1 VISGLLSTTFQI
13 YLSRVEEAIAVVKV
27 PVIMPQPVR
36 GAETILV
43 VEDDNAVRRMTRL
56 HRRPQKLHRT
66 QRDFAGS
73 CVQRKQTDQAE
84 LLYQFR
90 WVSLEL
96 VVAGVARM
104 HDNSASSSP
113 VGVRPGGFFV
123 INCPHCSTVN
133 PDFAESCS
141 RCGTPMPLG
150 ESETIQMVDATVI
163 APGSDFGP
171 RYRIEAL
178 LGQGGMGRVYKAYD
192 KDLDR
197 TVAIKVVREGAI
209 GESDALKRFKQELVL
224 ASKIS
229 HKNILRIHD
238 MGDVGGLRF
247 ISMAYVEGQDLQ
259 HIIRDNPKMPLERIL
274 KFAQQ
279 IADALAAAHAEG
291 VVHRD
296 LKPQNLLV
304 DKNDQIF
311 VCDFGL
317 AKSFEEG
324 AIGMTRTGAFLGTP
338 RYMSPEQVE
347 GKPADGRADLYALG
361 LILYEL
367 VIGDVPFTGESTLKV
382 MYQRIQEKPKSP
394 KLLRPDLPNW
404 LVKIIMRCLER
415 NPDDRY
421 QNAFEILADL
431 RGGASG
437 SGTSRAGMSRIGSG
451 SQSVIIQ
458 IPNFASRRWVLVVAG
473 VVALMLLALAIPPVR
488 HLIPGFRTGTGAGGG
503 RIPAGPSISLAILP
517 FRNASGDASLDW
529 LGPSLA
535 DMLSTDV
542 GQSASLRTISQDR
555 LHQVLS
561 DLRITPNAPIE
572 PATMRRLAEF
582 SHADTMVSGQYAR
595 FGSQIRIDA
604 TVQDLKHNRSVPI
617 KIDAVDEKDI
627 PGAVDRLA
635 TSIRNNLAFSSDVI
649 KELKASSFQPSS
661 GSAPAL
667 RDYNQGVQLLRDG
680 KNVEAVKA
688 LQDAVQADPQFAL
701 AYSHLAEAESA
712 LGYDNDAG
720 QASRKAVELSGELPL
735 AEKYLIEASRASIV
749 KDNKKAIE
757 AYENLAKTFPDN
769 TDVEYMLGSL
779 YADDGDFDKARA
791 QFARILQA
799 DPNNI
804 KALWQIG
811 TVEYRQ
817 GNPQEAL
824 DPLNRGLSLAVQV
837 DNPEQKALILQALGI
852 SYRLMNKPDEAIK
865 SIQDSMEI
873 TRKLGMKRL
882 LANSLAELAWNQTTL
897 GKPDAAMSS
906 YNQALQILK
915 ETGVK
920 KDYGDILI
928 NRGLLYQTRGDYDKA
943 LQDYKDALQIQ
954 RDAGDVNY
962 QALCLSNIGDVY
974 FLKDDAD
981 NALIYYQQSLQLR
994 EKLNQP
1000 VYLADTLSA
1009 LGDLYT
1015 VMGDYDQALA
1025 NLMNALEVSRKAND
1039 TKDAAGVSESIGKV
1053 LMYQGRLGA
1062 AVSAMQDSVAG
1073 LRSTNDKSLDL
1084 ADSLNNLADTLA
1096 LAGRGEESG
1105 KPLEEATSV
1114 AGGFKNESIHSDLLN
1129 TQGDIAFYRG
1139 DYQAA
1144 RSAYEQ
1150 AVLAA
1155 AKTKDRA
1162 KVLIPKMNLARVAIA
1177 EGRAQAAVP
1186 ELRAAIQQA
1195 DKLHLKY
1202 YSIRSSVDLAEA
1214 LIKTK
1219 DYTHARQELESAQTS
1234 SEKLGLRLETA
1245 RIHYLL
1251 GEALLLSGNASEAD
1265 HQYQSARTMF
1275 EELRKET
1282 GAERVLDRSDL
1293 RTMYAETSRIPA
1305 AAK

>member
-1 VISGLLSTTFQI
+1 
-13 YLSRVEEAIAVVKV
+13 
-27 PVIMPQPVR
+27 
-36 GAETILV
+36 
-43 VEDDNAVRRMTRL
+43 
-56 HRRPQKLHRT
+56 
-66 QRDFAGS
+66 
-73 CVQRKQTDQAE
+73 
-84 LLYQFR
+84 
-90 WVSLEL
+90 VSLEL

-150 ESETIQMVDATVI
+150 DSETIQMVDATVI
-163 APGSDFGP
+163 ATGSDFGS

-347 GKPADGRADLYALG
+347 GKPADGRADLYAFG

-451 SQSVIIQ
+451 AQSVIIQ
-458 IPNFASRRWVLVVAG
+458 IPEFANRRWVLVLAG
-473 VVALMLLALAIPPVR
+473 VFALMLLALAIPPVR
-488 HLIPGFRTGTGAGGG
+488 HLIPGFRTETGAGSGKST
-503 RIPAGPSISLAILP
+503 AGPSISLAILP

-561 DLRITPNAPIE
+561 DLRITPNASID
-572 PATMRRLAEF
+572 PATLRRLAEF
-582 SHADTMVSGQYAR
+582 SNADTLVSGQYAR
-595 FGSQIRIDA
+595 FGGQIRIDA
-604 TVQDLKHNRSVPI
+604 TLQDLKHDRSVPI
-617 KIDAVDEKDI
+617 KIEAVDEKDI

-635 TSIRNNLAFSSDVI
+635 TSVRNNLAFSPDVI

-688 LQDAVQADPQFAL
+688 LQAAVQEDPQFAL
-701 AYSHLAEAESA
+701 AYSRLAEADSA
-712 LGYDNDAG
+712 LGYDNDAE
-720 QASRKAVELSGELPL
+720 QASRKAVELSDQL
-735 AEKYLIEASRASIV
+735 APQEKYLIQASHDRIQR
-749 KDNKKAIE
+749 DYPKAIE
-757 AYENLAKTFPDN
+757 AYGNLAKAAPDN
-769 TDVEYMLGSL
+769 ADVLFDLAELYENSSAYDQAREEYTKVLTLDPKRVQALLAMGRVEVDSSNPQKALEYLTRALPLTVEFGNEEVRANILQVMGVAYAALNKHEDALSNFRESLEIKRKLGLKQGIAISL
-779 YADDGDFDKARA
+779 RAMAISEDVLGKPDQALKDYKEALALAQELGDKAETGDIQNDIA
-791 QFARILQA
+791 QFYVDHGQYDQALKLFKESLQA
-799 DPNNI
+799 EIDVGNLNGQGYVLNNIGNAYFFKADYQNARTYFEQALQVREKLNVPNNI
-804 KALWQIG
+804 ADTLHNLGDTSGKMGQYDLAVEQYLRALDLRRSTGDKRGAALESSSMGILFGYQGRYGAALSSEEDALKTFRELQERGYWLAEILGLYGNALAQVGRSDDAQKSLDEAMNVARELKNQATTAKIQGYQGDNAFYRGEFKAAAALYDEALKTASHASDLDLIL
-811 TVEYRQ
+811 VSKLNVAKVAVRQ
-817 GNPQEAL
+817 GRFQSAASLLSKLSEEADSMGLKYVSVECSIYHAEAL
-824 DPLNRGLSLAVQV
+824 MNLKSYEPARKELESALSRS
-837 DNPEQKALILQALGI
+837 D
-852 SYRLMNKPDEAIK
+852 
-865 SIQDSMEI
+865 
-873 TRKLGMKRL
+873 KLGMKAL
-882 LANSLAELAWNQTTL
+882 LA
-897 GKPDAAMSS
+897 
-906 YNQALQILK
+906 
-915 ETGVK
+915 
-920 KDYGDILI
+920 
-928 NRGLLYQTRGDYDKA
+928 
-943 LQDYKDALQIQ
+943 
-954 RDAGDVNY
+954 
-962 QALCLSNIGDVY
+962 
-974 FLKDDAD
+974 
-981 NALIYYQQSLQLR
+981 
-994 EKLNQP
+994 
-1000 VYLADTLSA
+1000 
-1009 LGDLYT
+1009 
-1015 VMGDYDQALA
+1015 
-1025 NLMNALEVSRKAND
+1025 
-1039 TKDAAGVSESIGKV
+1039 ES
-1053 LMYQGRLGA
+1053 
-1062 AVSAMQDSVAG
+1062 
-1073 LRSTNDKSLDL
+1073 
-1084 ADSLNNLADTLA
+1084 
-1096 LAGRGEESG
+1096 
-1105 KPLEEATSV
+1105 
-1114 AGGFKNESIHSDLLN
+1114 
-1129 TQGDIAFYRG
+1129 
-1139 DYQAA
+1139 
-1144 RSAYEQ
+1144 
-1150 AVLAA
+1150 
-1155 AKTKDRA
+1155 
-1162 KVLIPKMNLARVAIA
+1162 
-1177 EGRAQAAVP
+1177 
-1186 ELRAAIQQA
+1186 
-1195 DKLHLKY
+1195 
-1202 YSIRSSVDLAEA
+1202 
-1214 LIKTK
+1214 
-1219 DYTHARQELESAQTS
+1219 
-1234 SEKLGLRLETA
+1234 
-1245 RIHYLL
+1245 HYLL
-1251 GEALLLSGNASEAD
+1251 ARDLELAGKTADAPEHYKQARKILDDIQKEAKTDSIV
-1265 HQYQSARTMF
+1265 
-1275 EELRKET
+1275 K
-1282 GAERVLDRSDL
+1282 RSDL
-1293 RTMYAETSRIPA
+1293 SPIYAHSA
-1305 AAK
+1305 G